1 MEYTITQSLM
11 TNNPRYK
18 NQTKRNKH
26 AYMQHSTGAPGVK
39 AKDLINKW
47 NRNSA
52 QAEVEF
58 IIDETGI
65 YQIMPIGIKTWH
77 CGGSANNTHV
87 GCEICEPENAR
98 FIDAN
103 WLALSYG
110 GRNNT
115 KYAVT
120 MLQKELNAWGYKVDV
135 DGRFGPATKSAVIA
149 FQKDNG
155 LKQDGSVGLAT
166 LHVLQ
171 KRQDSFMSYNIK
183 KNQAYFEDVYRKAIF
198 TCAYVLNRLC
208 VKNVDKNTIVSHA
221 EGYKLGIASNHAD
234 INHFAILHGKTMD
247 DFRKDAKIYLNE
259 GKLPYEQLSDDDL
272 AWNIGCRKGIFQG
285 ANKNKAV
292 TQYQLASILYNI
304 GVIE

>member
-1 MEYTITQSLM
+1 MEYSITQSLM

-18 NQTKRNKH
+18 AQTKRNKN

-39 AKDLINKW
+39 AKDLINRW

-98 FIDAN
+98 FIDTN

-110 GRNNT
+110 GKNNT

-135 DGRFGPATKSAVIA
+135 DGSFGPATKSVVIA

-183 KNQAYFEDVYRKAIF
+183 ENQAYFEDVYRKAIF
-198 TCAYVLNRLC
+198 TCVYVLNRLC
-208 VKNVDKNTIVSHA
+208 IKNIDKNTIVSHA

-234 INHFAILHGKTMD
+234 VGHFFSKHNKTMD
-247 DFRKDAKIYLNE
+247 DFRADVKNYISI
-259 GKLPYEQLSDDDL
+259 GVLPYETETSFDKAKKMGLVDFANQTVTEEKL
-272 AWNIGCRKGIFQG
+272 AE
-285 ANKNKAV
+285 
-292 TQYQLASILYNI
+292 ILDKLNLL
-304 GVIE
+304 G

>member
-1 MEYTITQSLM
+1 MEYNITQSLM

-39 AKDLINKW
+39 AKDLINRW

-98 FIDAN
+98 FIDTN

-110 GRNNT
+110 GKNNT

-135 DGRFGPATKSAVIA
+135 DGSFGPATKSVVIA

-183 KNQAYFEDVYRKAIF
+183 ENQAYFEDVYRKAIF
-198 TCAYVLNRLC
+198 TCVYVLNRLC
-208 VKNVDKNTIVSHA
+208 IKNIDKNTIVSHA

-234 INHFAILHGKTMD
+234 VGHFFSKHNKTMD
-247 DFRKDAKIYLNE
+247 DFRADVKNYISI
-259 GKLPYEQLSDDDL
+259 GVLPYETETSFDKAKKMGLVDSVNRIVTEEKL
-272 AWNIGCRKGIFQG
+272 AK
-285 ANKNKAV
+285 
-292 TQYQLASILYNI
+292 ILDKLNLL
-304 GVIE
+304 G

>member
-1 MEYTITQSLM
+1 MEYSITQSLM

-18 NQTKRNKH
+18 AQTKRNKN

-39 AKDLINKW
+39 AKDLINRW

-98 FIDAN
+98 FIDTN

-110 GRNNT
+110 GKNNT

-135 DGRFGPATKSAVIA
+135 DGSFGPATKSVVIA

-183 KNQAYFEDVYRKAIF
+183 ENQAYFEDVYRKAIF
-198 TCAYVLNRLC
+198 TCVYVLNRLC
-208 VKNVDKNTIVSHA
+208 IKNIDKNTIVSHA

-234 INHFAILHGKTMD
+234 VGHFFSKHNKTMD
-247 DFRKDAKIYLNE
+247 DFRADVKNYISI
-259 GKLPYEQLSDDDL
+259 GVLPYETETSFDKAKKMGLVDSVNRIVTEEKL
-272 AWNIGCRKGIFQG
+272 AE
-285 ANKNKAV
+285 
-292 TQYQLASILYNI
+292 ILDKLNLL
-304 GVIE
+304 G

>member
-1 MEYTITQSLM
+1 MEYNITQSLM

-18 NQTKRNKH
+18 KQTKRNKS
-26 AYMQHSTGAPGVK
+26 AYMQHSTGSPGVK
-39 AKDLINKW
+39 AKDLINRW

-110 GRNNT
+110 GKNNT

-135 DGRFGPATKSAVIA
+135 DGSFGPGTKSAVLA
-149 FQKDNG
+149 FQKDNS

-171 KRQDSFMSYNIK
+171 KRQDSFMSYNIEE
-183 KNQAYFEDVYRKAIF
+183 NQAYFEDVYRKAIF
-198 TCAYVLNRLC
+198 TCAYVLKRLY
-208 VKNVDKNTIVSHA
+208 VKNIDKNTIVSHA
-221 EGYKLGIASNHAD
+221 EGYKLGPVRA
-234 INHFAILHGKTMD
+234 
-247 DFRKDAKIYLNE
+247 
-259 GKLPYEQLSDDDL
+259 EQLE
-272 AWNIGCRKGIFQG
+272 AP
-285 ANKNKAV
+285 
-292 TQYQLASILYNI
+292 
-304 GVIE
+304 

>member
-1 MEYTITQSLM
+1 MEYNITQSLM

-65 YQIMPIGIKTWH
+65 YQIMPICIKTWH
-77 CGGSANNTHV
+77 CGGSGNNTHV

-110 GRNNT
+110 GKNNT

-135 DGRFGPATKSAVIA
+135 DGSFGPATKSAVIA

-166 LHVLQ
+166 LHALQ

-183 KNQAYFEDVYRKAIF
+183 ENQAYFEDVYRKAIF
-198 TCAYVLNRLC
+198 TCVYVLNRLY
-208 VKNVDKNTIVSHA
+208 VKNIDKNTIVSHA

-234 INHFAILHGKTMD
+234 VGHFFSKHNKTMD
-247 DFRKDAKIYLNE
+247 DFRADVKNYISI
-259 GKLPYEQLSDDDL
+259 GVLPYETETSFDKAKKMGLVDSVNRVVTEEKL
-272 AWNIGCRKGIFQG
+272 AE
-285 ANKNKAV
+285 
-292 TQYQLASILYNI
+292 ILDKLNLL
-304 GVIE
+304 G

>member
-1 MEYTITQSLM
+1 
-11 TNNPRYK
+11 
-18 NQTKRNKH
+18 
-26 AYMQHSTGAPGVK
+26 MQHSTGAPGVK

-65 YQIMPIGIKTWH
+65 YQIMPICIKTWH
-77 CGGSANNTHV
+77 CGGSGNNTHV

-110 GRNNT
+110 GKNNT

-135 DGRFGPATKSAVIA
+135 DGSFGPATKSAVLA

-155 LKQDGSVGLAT
+155 LKQDGSVGLVT

-183 KNQAYFEDVYRKAIF
+183 ENQAYFEDVYRKAIF

-208 VKNVDKNTIVSHA
+208 VKNIDKNTIVSHA

-234 INHFAILHGKTMD
+234 VGHFFSKHNKTMD
-247 DFRKDAKIYLNE
+247 DFRADVKNYISI
-259 GKLPYEQLSDDDL
+259 GVLPYETETSFDKAKKMGLVDSVNRVVTEEKL
-272 AWNIGCRKGIFQG
+272 AE
-285 ANKNKAV
+285 
-292 TQYQLASILYNI
+292 ILDKLNLL
-304 GVIE
+304 G

>member
-1 MEYTITQSLM
+1 MKYSITQSLM

-39 AKDLINKW
+39 AKDLINRW

-110 GRNNT
+110 GKNNT

-120 MLQKELNAWGYKVDV
+120 MLQKELNTWGYKVDV
-135 DGRFGPATKSAVIA
+135 DGSFGPATKSAVIA
-149 FQKDNG
+149 FQKDNS

-166 LHVLQ
+166 LHALQ

-183 KNQAYFEDVYRKAIF
+183 ENQTYFEDVYRKAVF
-198 TCAYVLNRLC
+198 TCAYVLKRLY
-208 VKNVDKNTIVSHA
+208 VKNIDKNTIVSHA

-234 INHFAILHGKTMD
+234 VAHFFSKHNKTMD
-247 DFRKDAKIYLNE
+247 DFRADVKNYINT
-259 GKLPYEQLSDDDL
+259 GVLPYETETSFEKAKKMGLVDFVNRVVTEEKL
-272 AWNIGCRKGIFQG
+272 AE
-285 ANKNKAV
+285 
-292 TQYQLASILYNI
+292 ILDKLNLL
-304 GVIE
+304 G

>member
-1 MEYTITQSLM
+1 MEYNITQSLM

-18 NQTKRNKH
+18 NQTKRNKK

-39 AKDLINKW
+39 AKDLINRW

-52 QAEVEF
+52 QSEVEF

-120 MLQKELNAWGYKVDV
+120 MLQKELNAWGYKVDI
-135 DGRFGPATKSAVIA
+135 DGSFGPATKSAVIA

-155 LKQDGSVGLAT
+155 LKQDGSVGLTT
-166 LHVLQ
+166 LHALQ
-171 KRQDSFMSYNIK
+171 KRQDSFMSYNVK
-183 KNQAYFEDVYRKAIF
+183 ENQAYFEDVYRKAIF
-198 TCAYVLNRLC
+198 TCVYVLNRVC

-221 EGYKLGIASNHAD
+221 EGHKLGIASNHAD
-234 INHFAILHGKTMD
+234 VGHFFSKHNKTMD
-247 DFRKDAKIYLNE
+247 DFRADVKNYIST
-259 GKLPYEQLSDDDL
+259 GVLPYETETSFDKAKKMGLVDSVNRVVTEEKL
-272 AWNIGCRKGIFQG
+272 AE
-285 ANKNKAV
+285 
-292 TQYQLASILYNI
+292 ILDKLNLL
-304 GVIE
+304 G

>member
-1 MEYTITQSLM
+1 MEYNITQSLM

-18 NQTKRNKH
+18 TQTKRNKN

-39 AKDLINKW
+39 AKDLINRW

-110 GRNNT
+110 SKNNT

-120 MLQKELNAWGYKVDV
+120 MLQKELNAWGYKINV
-135 DGRFGPATKSAVIA
+135 DGSFGPGSKSAVLA
-149 FQKDNG
+149 FQKDND

-166 LHVLQ
+166 LHALQ

-183 KNQAYFEDVYRKAIF
+183 ENQAYFEDVYRKAIF
-198 TCAYVLNRLC
+198 ICAYVLNRLC
-208 VKNVDKNTIVSHA
+208 IKNVDKNTIVSHA

-234 INHFAILHGKTMD
+234 VGHWWVKHNKTMD
-247 DFRKDAKIYLNE
+247 DFRADVKNYISTNI
-259 GKLPYEQLSDDDL
+259 LPYGNETSFDKAKKMGLVDSANRVVTEEKL
-272 AWNIGCRKGIFQG
+272 AE
-285 ANKNKAV
+285 
-292 TQYQLASILYNI
+292 ILDKLNLL
-304 GVIE
+304 G

>member
-1 MEYTITQSLM
+1 MKYSITQSLM

-18 NQTKRNKH
+18 AQTKRNKH

-39 AKDLINKW
+39 AKDLINRW

-120 MLQKELNAWGYKVDV
+120 MLQKELNAWGYKVNV
-135 DGRFGPATKSAVIA
+135 DGSFGPATKSAVIA

-166 LHVLQ
+166 LHALQ
-171 KRQDSFMSYNIK
+171 KRQSSFMSYNIK
-183 KNQAYFEDVYRKAIF
+183 ENQAYFEDVYRKAIF
-198 TCAYVLNRLC
+198 TCVYVLNRLY
-208 VKNVDKNTIVSHA
+208 VKNVDKNTVVSHA

-234 INHFAILHGKTMD
+234 VGHFFSKHNKTMD
-247 DFRKDAKIYLNE
+247 NFRADVKNYISI
-259 GKLPYEQLSDDDL
+259 GVLPYETETSFDKAKKMGLVDSANRVVTEEKL
-272 AWNIGCRKGIFQG
+272 AE
-285 ANKNKAV
+285 
-292 TQYQLASILYNI
+292 ILDKLKLL
-304 GVIE
+304 G

>member
-11 TNNPRYK
+11 VNNPRYK
-18 NQTKRNKH
+18 NQTKRNKK

-103 WLALSYG
+103 WLALSYASK
-110 GRNNT
+110 NNT

-120 MLQKELNAWGYKVDV
+120 MLQKELNAWGYKVDI
-135 DGRFGPATKSAVIA
+135 DGSFGPATKSAVVA

-155 LKQDGSVGLAT
+155 LKQDGSVGLTT
-166 LHVLQ
+166 LHALQ

-183 KNQAYFEDVYRKAIF
+183 ENQAYFEDVYRKAIF

-234 INHFAILHGKTMD
+234 VGHFFSKHNKTMD
-247 DFRKDAKIYLNE
+247 DFRADVKNYISMNV
-259 GKLPYEQLSDDDL
+259 LPYETETSFDKAKKMGLVDSVNRIVTEEKL
-272 AWNIGCRKGIFQG
+272 AE
-285 ANKNKAV
+285 
-292 TQYQLASILYNI
+292 ILDKLNLL
-304 GVIE
+304 G

>member
-1 MEYTITQSLM
+1 MEYSITQSLM

-39 AKDLINKW
+39 AKDLINRW

-110 GRNNT
+110 SKNNT

-135 DGRFGPATKSAVIA
+135 DGSFGPATKSAVVA

-166 LHVLQ
+166 LHALQ

-183 KNQAYFEDVYRKAIF
+183 ENQAYFEDVYRKAIF
-198 TCAYVLNRLC
+198 TCTYVLNRLC
-208 VKNVDKNTIVSHA
+208 VKNIDKNTIVSHA

-234 INHFAILHGKTMD
+234 VGHFFSKHNKTMD
-247 DFRKDAKIYLNE
+247 DFRTDVKNYISTNVLPYETETSFEKARKMGLVDSVNQIVTE
-259 GKLPYEQLSDDDL
+259 GKLAE
-272 AWNIGCRKGIFQG
+272 
-285 ANKNKAV
+285 
-292 TQYQLASILYNI
+292 ILDKLNLL
-304 GVIE
+304 G